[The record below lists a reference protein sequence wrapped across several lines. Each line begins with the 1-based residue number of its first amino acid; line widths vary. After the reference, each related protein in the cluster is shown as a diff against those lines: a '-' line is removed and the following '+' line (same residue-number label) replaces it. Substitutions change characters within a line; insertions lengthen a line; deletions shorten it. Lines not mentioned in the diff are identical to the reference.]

1 MNNETKLLM
10 IKIVLADDHIL
21 VREGLKKVLES
32 EALDVEV
39 CGEASSANELFE
51 ILKQDVP
58 DVILLDIAMPGISG
72 LDALK
77 QIRRKYPVVPV
88 LMLSMHPAN
97 RFAVRSLKAG
107 ASGYL
112 TKSSIP
118 EELEKAIHTVVIE
131 DKKYISPVVAEE
143 LAEQVNMK
151 SGQPLHKTL
160 SDREYQVMCLIASGK
175 KVNEIADDLSL
186 SVRTVHTYRSRMME
200 KMNFNTN
207 VEVTHYAI
215 SHELIDHTKV

>member
-1 MNNETKLLM
+1 M

-39 CGEASSANELFE
+39 CGEASSAHELFE
-51 ILKQDVP
+51 VLKQQVP
-58 DVILLDIAMPGISG
+58 DVILLDIAMPGTSG

-77 QIRRKYPVVPV
+77 EIRRNYPEMPV

-118 EELEKAIHTVVIE
+118 EELEKAINTVVNE
-131 DKKYISPVVAEE
+131 RKKYISPVVAEQ
-143 LAEQVNMK
+143 LAEQVHMK
-151 SGQPLHKTL
+151 ADELLHQRL
-160 SDREYQVMCLIASGK
+160 SDREYQVMCQIASGK

-200 KMNFNTN
+200 KMNFKSN
-207 VEVTHYAI
+207 VDITHYAI
-215 SHELIDHTKV
+215 SHELIDHTKA